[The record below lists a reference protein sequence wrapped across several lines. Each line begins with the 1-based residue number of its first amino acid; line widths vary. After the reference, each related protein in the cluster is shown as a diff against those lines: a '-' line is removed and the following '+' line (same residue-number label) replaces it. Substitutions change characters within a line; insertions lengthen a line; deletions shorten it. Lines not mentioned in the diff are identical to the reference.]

1 MAAYNL
7 INLLSIFDT
16 TPISNGYQLD
26 MTLFTGILCVA
37 LVAIGIYCYSGRR
50 KLRKIIKNLKDENAR
65 LRSENINIGIEA
77 QEKERRDIGQDMHD
91 ELGSLL
97 LTMKMNLGL
106 IEKQGLFI
114 FESNDALKELK
125 YALDSAIE
133 YVKGVSRITSPSFLE
148 NFGLSRAVVQMVQR
162 INSSYVAKVEF
173 TEKGDSFSLSKDKQL
188 HIFRIIQEVINNSLR
203 YASPWRIHVVF
214 NWTDDGLTVEIKD
227 DGYNYRFSEK
237 YQSAGMGLNNIL
249 NRAELIGAEFTNEGL
264 PEGNVARIRL
274 SLEIPMDSN

>member
-1 MAAYNL
+1 
-7 INLLSIFDT
+7 
-16 TPISNGYQLD
+16 
-26 MTLFTGILCVA
+26 MTLAIGILCVA
-37 LVAIGIYCYSGRR
+37 LVSLGVYCYSGRR
-50 KLRKIIKNLKDENAR
+50 KLAKRIKDLEEANVR
-65 LRSENINIGIEA
+65 LRSENISIGIEA

-125 YALDSAIE
+125 YALDSSIE

-148 NFGLSRAVVQMVQR
+148 NFGLSNAVLQMVKR
-162 INSSYVAKVEF
+162 INSSCVAKVEF
-173 TEKGDSFSLSKDKQL
+173 SEIGDSFTLSKDKQL

-203 YASPWRIHVVF
+203 YASPWRIHVIFTWREDV
-214 NWTDDGLTVEIKD
+214 LTVEIKD

-237 YQSAGMGLNNIL
+237 YQSAGLGLNNIL
-249 NRAELIGAEFTNEGL
+249 NRAEMIGAEFTNEGL
-264 PEGNVARIRL
+264 PEGNIARVRL
-274 SLEIPMDSN
+274 PLEIPMGSS

>member
-1 MAAYNL
+1 MAFIA
-7 INLLSIFDT
+7 
-16 TPISNGYQLD
+16 
-26 MTLFTGILCVA
+26 GILCVA
-37 LVAIGIYCYSGRR
+37 LVSIGVYSYFCRR
-50 KLRKIIKNLKDENAR
+50 KSGKMIRELEEENQR
-65 LRSENINIGIEA
+65 LRSENISIGIEA

-125 YALDSAIE
+125 YALDSSIE

-148 NFGLSRAVVQMVQR
+148 NFGLSRAVLQMVKR
-162 INSSYVAKVEF
+162 INSSCVAKVEF
-173 TEKGDSFSLSKDKQL
+173 TESGDSFSLSKDKQL

-203 YASPWRIHVVF
+203 YASPWRIHVIF
-214 NWTDDGLTVEIKD
+214 NWKEDSLTVEIKD

-237 YQSAGMGLNNIL
+237 YQSAGMGLNNIM

-264 PEGNVARIRL
+264 PEGNIARLRL
-274 SLEIPMDSN
+274 SLQIPMNSN

>member
-1 MAAYNL
+1 M
-7 INLLSIFDT
+7 IWI
-16 TPISNGYQLD
+16 
-26 MTLFTGILCVA
+26 TGILSLCAVGLA
-37 LVAIGIYCYSGRR
+37 TWAFHSRR
-50 KLRKIIKNLKDENAR
+50 KVMNHIRELEQENQR
-65 LRSENINIGIEA
+65 LRNENVSIGIEA

-133 YVKGVSRITSPSFLE
+133 YVKSVSRITSPSFLE
-148 NFGLSRAVVQMVQR
+148 NFGLSRAVTQMVKR
-162 INSSYVAKVEF
+162 INSSCVARVEF
-173 TEKGDSFSLSKDKQL
+173 TENGNPFRLGKDKQL

-203 YASPWRIHVVF
+203 YASPWRIHVIL
-214 NWTDDGLTVEIKD
+214 NWQDDGLTVEIKD

-237 YQSAGMGLNNIL
+237 YQSAGLGLNNIL
-249 NRAELIGAEFTNEGL
+249 NRAEMIGAEFTNEGL
-264 PEGNVARIRL
+264 PEGNIARLRL
-274 SLEIPMDSN
+274 PLEVSMSSDEVQ

>member
-1 MAAYNL
+1 MLL
-7 INLLSIFDT
+7 II
-16 TPISNGYQLD
+16 
-26 MTLFTGILCVA
+26 GILSVA
-37 LVAIGIYCYSGRR
+37 TLAVGSYCYVGRR
-50 KLRKIIKNLKDENAR
+50 RYKKAIALLKEENRLLKIENV
-65 LRSENINIGIEA
+65 SIGIEA

-148 NFGLSRAVVQMVQR
+148 SFGLSRALIQMVNR
-162 INSSYVAKVEF
+162 INSSCVAKVEF
-173 TEKGDSFSLSKDKQL
+173 TESGDHFSLSKEKQL
-188 HIFRIIQEVINNSLR
+188 HIFRIIQEVINNALR
-203 YASPWRIHVVF
+203 YASPWRIHVLLT
-214 NWTDDGLTVEIKD
+214 WQDDGLTVEIRD
-227 DGYNYRFSEK
+227 DGYNYRFAEK
-237 YQSAGMGLNNIL
+237 YQSAGLGLNNIL

-264 PEGNVARIRL
+264 PEGNMARLRL
-274 SLEIPMDSN
+274 PMEVSMSNTN